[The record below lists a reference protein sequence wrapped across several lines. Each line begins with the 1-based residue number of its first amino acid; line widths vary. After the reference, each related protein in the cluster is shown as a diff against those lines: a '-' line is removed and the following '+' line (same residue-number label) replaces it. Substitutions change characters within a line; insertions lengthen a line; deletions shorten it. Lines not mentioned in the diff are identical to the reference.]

1 MTQGQLA
8 TALGKSEDTVW
19 RLETGRTKLTIEVM
33 YAIAQILG
41 VTPADLL
48 PHSLMSDIVAD
59 VEVASL
65 ESVVDPVLKTLLA
78 QGYALYKVIT
88 DAVIEIG
95 IKPGSQIVA
104 KQTNRAQTGDCVVC
118 QVARPVD
125 GRQTLL
131 LRQYLSPSLITTN
144 RMHGNI
150 VFNMAEGSLDVSIVG
165 VVLPVNR

>member
-8 TALGKSEDTVW
+8 MALGKSEDTVW

-59 VEVASL
+59 VEVASQ
-65 ESVVDPVLKTLLA
+65 ESVVDPVIKTLLA
-78 QGYALYKVIT
+78 EGYALYRVIT

-131 LRQYLSPSLITTN
+131 LRQYLAPSLITTN
-144 RMHGNI
+144 RLHGNI
-150 VFNMAEGSLDVSIVG
+150 VFNTAEGSLDVSIVG